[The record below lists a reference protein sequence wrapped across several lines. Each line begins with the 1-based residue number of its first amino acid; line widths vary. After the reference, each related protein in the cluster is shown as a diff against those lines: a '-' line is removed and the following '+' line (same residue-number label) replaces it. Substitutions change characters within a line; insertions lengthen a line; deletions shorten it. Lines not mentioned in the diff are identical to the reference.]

1 MGFDWRYR
9 ARINIGYGD
18 GAVPNEGFFRR
29 GRSVWQGDPVHA
41 NPRFFKVRWH
51 ILTAATAS
59 RLDMD
64 RGALTRLMRSA
75 EQTLAF
81 AEAMEI
87 AQDLQS
93 RRITMMMVSRA
104 LKRIAPDTPWDAA
117 RVTPAR
123 QAIAYDEDPDPEFFG
138 HR

>member
-9 ARINIGYGD
+9 ARINIGYGG
-18 GAVPNEGFFRR
+18 GAVPDERFFRW
-29 GRSVWQGDPVHA
+29 GCSVWQGDSVHA

-51 ILTAATAS
+51 IFTAATAC
-59 RLDMD
+59 RLGMD
-64 RGALTRLMRSA
+64 RRALTRLILSA
-75 EQTLAF
+75 ERTLAF

-104 LKRIAPDTPWDAA
+104 LKRIAPDTPWDPA
-117 RVTPAR
+117 RVRPEH
-123 QAIAYDEDPDPEFFG
+123 QAIPYDEDTDPEFFG